1 MFDKESLKEYKQS
14 KLYFNENKQSKNSEK
29 EKSKKIIKTKKE
41 KENINKKKCE
51 NSSYIG
57 KKNEQLKDLFDT
69 DIIKKE
75 KFLVNKYS
83 KLQKTAEKNSGS
95 KTHKNRLE
103 KKVYITILSQNSE
116 KNEKF

>member
-1 MFDKESLKEYKQS
+1 MIDKEISKENTKS
-14 KLYFNENKQSKNSEK
+14 KINFIENKQSKNSEK

-57 KKNEQLKDLFDT
+57 EKNEQSKDSFDT
-69 DIIKKE
+69 DIIKIE

-103 KKVYITILSQNSE
+103 KKKKSIYHYF
-116 KNEKF
+116 KPKF

>member
-1 MFDKESLKEYKQS
+1 MFDKEISKEYKQS
-14 KLYFNENKQSKNSEK
+14 KLYLKENKQSKNNEK
-29 EKSKKIIKTKKE
+29 EKSKKIIKAKKE

-51 NSSYIG
+51 NSFYIG
-57 KKNEQLKDLFDT
+57 EKNEQSKDLFDT

-103 KKVYITILSQNSE
+103 KKKSIYHYF
-116 KNEKF
+116 KPKFGKK